1 MSALGFMT
9 FGFGMLMLWSGLER
23 QNVFNV
29 LRAILG
35 GTTVQT
41 DAYGQPTGNKP
52 PSSNPTRLA

>member
-1 MSALGFMT
+1 
-9 FGFGMLMLWSGLER
+9 MLMLWSGLER

-29 LRAILG
+29 LRAIIG